1 MLCYLESTRFMC
13 IVALYFVFLE
23 TCIYIFVSFLPI
35 RKEEGEEGRKDGKKR
50 WKEEERKKRRAIG
63 PQS

>member
-1 MLCYLESTRFMC
+1 MC
-13 IVALYFVFLE
+13 IIELYFVFLE